1 MTILLKDIW
10 PINNTND
17 FKIHFARIDN
27 YGSEPLEVWVGGKSD
42 KTEWLGWQEYASGRN
57 DFNQQY
63 IFSLMKFYH
72 ETDTWL
78 FGGIFEVL
86 ERKNDGK
93 DGYKVKLTQIGR
105 EFIGR
110 LKITSPY
117 KSRTTRTLME
127 PNYSEFEI
135 KEILPEPYSG
145 RPFPGFE
152 EIDVPFD
159 ELETLIKK
167 DRLDWKT
174 ALESIKGIYLLRDT
188 KTNKKY
194 VGKADGAGGIW
205 SRWKNYI
212 DTGHGGNVGIQKLI
226 KDSGDTEYSKK
237 HFRFALLEPR
247 SFSTTDE
254 KIQAR
259 EDYWKEILG
268 TRDENE
274 LNRN

>member
-10 PINNTND
+10 PIENMND
-17 FKIHFARIDN
+17 YKIHFAQKDN
-27 YGSEPLEVWVGGKSD
+27 YNSEPLEVWVRD
-42 KTEWLGWQEYASGRN
+42 EHEWLEWQQYTTRRN
-57 DFNQQY
+57 NFNQQY

-72 ETDTWL
+72 ETETWL

-86 ERKNDGK
+86 ERINGGQDGYS
-93 DGYKVKLTQIGR
+93 YKVKLTDIGQK
-105 EFIGR
+105 FIGR
-110 LKITSPY
+110 LKIKSSY
-117 KSRTTRTLME
+117 KSRNKRTFMAE
-127 PNYSEFEI
+127 EYNEFEV

-145 RPFPGFE
+145 RSFPGLE
-152 EIDVPFD
+152 EIDVSFE
-159 ELETLIKK
+159 ELEALINK

-174 ALESIKGIYLLRDT
+174 ALESVKGIYLLRDT

-194 VGKADGAGGIW
+194 IGKADGSGGVW

-226 KDSGDTEYSKK
+226 KDSGDTEYFKK

-259 EDYWKEILG
+259 EGYWKEVLG
-268 TRDENE
+268 TRGKNG
-274 LNRN
+274 LNLN